1 MTEGHR
7 YFLGQRDREEYAEA
21 CGRIRPLEKRLL
33 TVKRQRELSAAAD
46 IPAALHLLRRWGWL
60 GTVSESA
67 EEEWEGPLVMAL
79 KESDRALITMDPRP
93 AVTAILVA
101 KYDLLNLCAVLK
113 ARVLAREFPHS
124 LHPRGTSSLPS
135 LEVMANRMNFS
146 AYPRLLAAELSSLG
160 DVLISGGPGEI
171 ADAVTAARHRALRA
185 AAEEEG
191 SRLFCD
197 YLAHLSDV
205 ENIKLAFRS
214 LAFPELWG
222 GKISLLPGGH
232 LERRVFAA
240 ADTADDLKGT
250 LARTVYGP
258 LLERCREE
266 DGRISLG
273 LLERETDDFLTALL
287 EPARYV
293 SLGPEPLW
301 AYWLARET
309 DIKSIRAILIGLRSR
324 PDGESLGRRLRR
336 PYV

>member
-1 MTEGHR
+1 MKERHR
-7 YFLGQRDREEYAEA
+7 YFLGQRDREEYSEV

-33 TVKRQRELSAAAD
+33 NVDRQRELSTAAD
-46 IPAALHLLRRWGWL
+46 IPAALRLLRRWGWL
-60 GTVSESA
+60 GTAAESA
-67 EEEWEGPLVMAL
+67 EEGWEGSLVTAL
-79 KESDRALITMDPRP
+79 KESDRALMSMDPRP
-93 AVTAILVA
+93 AVTSILVA

-113 ARVLAREFPHS
+113 ARILARDFPRS
-124 LHPRGTSSLPS
+124 LHPRGTSSLPT
-135 LEVMANRMNFS
+135 LEVMANRLNFS
-146 AYPRLLAAELSSLG
+146 VYPRLLADELSSLG
-160 DVLISGGPGEI
+160 DVLVSGGPGET
-171 ADAVTAARHRALRA
+171 ADFVTAARHRALRT

-214 LAFPELWG
+214 LAFPELRE
-222 GKISLLPGGH
+222 GKVPLLPGGH
-232 LERRVFAA
+232 LDVRIFSS
-240 ADTADDLKGT
+240 ADDLPGA

-258 LLERCREE
+258 LLGRSRDE

-273 LLERETDDFLTALL
+273 LLEREGDDFLTALL

-309 DIKSIRAILIGLRSR
+309 DAKSIRAILIGLRSR
-324 PDGESLGRRLRR
+324 PQKEGLDRRLRR